1 MITFVRRTI
10 LASMV
15 FALTVH
21 PAAADMKAANAALG
35 KLLTKYLTTRGV
47 RYAAWR
53 ANGDDLK
60 RISEV
65 VMIYRTT
72 DLKAL
77 EPNERKALLINIYNS
92 KVLETVLLHN
102 PSGSFRALSKGPSDN
117 EIFKRNVI
125 ALEGKP
131 ISFNGLEKRIREEF
145 KDPRIHFAINCASRS
160 CPPVRGEP
168 YSAERLDAQLDDATR
183 AFLASPAGVIV
194 SSSGRHTTLAASRIF
209 EWYEDDFKASG
220 GIMKFIATYGP
231 EEAAQTASSGK
242 AKLEFQP
249 YDWGLNVSN

>member
-1 MITFVRRTI
+1 MIAIVRRAV
-10 LASMV
+10 LASVV

-21 PAAADMKAANAALG
+21 PAAADINAANAAYG

-65 VMIYRTT
+65 VMIFRTA

-92 KVLETVLLHN
+92 KVIETVLLQN
-102 PSGSFRALSKGPSDN
+102 PSGSFRALSKGPSEN
-117 EIFKRNVI
+117 EIFKRNAI

-131 ISFNGLEKRIREEF
+131 LSLNDLEKRIVEEF
-145 KDPRIHFAINCASRS
+145 KDPRVHFAINCASRS
-160 CPPVRGEP
+160 CPPVRAEP

-183 AFLASPAGVIV
+183 AFLASPVGLVV
-194 SSSGRHTTLAASRIF
+194 STSGRHTTLAASRIF
-209 EWYEDDFKASG
+209 EWYADDFKASG
-220 GIMKFIATYGP
+220 GVMKFIATYGP
-231 EEAAQTASSGK
+231 EAAAQAASGK

>member
-1 MITFVRRTI
+1 MIAFVRRAV
-10 LASMV
+10 LSSVV

-21 PAAADMKAANAALG
+21 PASADINAANVAYG

-65 VMIYRTT
+65 VMIYRTA

-92 KVLETVLLHN
+92 KVIETVLLQN
-102 PSGSFRALSKGPSDN
+102 PSGSFRALSKWTSKN
-117 EIFKRNVI
+117 EIFHRNAI

-131 ISFNGLEKRIREEF
+131 LSLDDLEKRIMGEF
-145 KDPRIHFAINCASRS
+145 KDPRVHFAINCASRS
-160 CPPVRGEP
+160 CPPVRAEP

-183 AFLASPAGVIV
+183 AFLASPAGLVV
-194 SSSGRHTTLAASRIF
+194 STSGHHKKLAASQIF
-209 EWYEDDFKASG
+209 DWYKDDFKASG
-220 GIMKFIATYGP
+220 GILEFIATYGP
-231 EEAAQTASSGK
+231 DEAVQAASSGK